1 MAADNKLLGQFD
13 LVGIP
18 TAPRGMP
25 QIEVTFDIDANGI
38 VHVAAK
44 DLGTGKEQSIKITA
58 SSGLNEDE
66 IKRMVTDAESHA
78 TEDRKRK
85 EAVEARNQLDSL
97 IYSTEK
103 SLKEHGEDLEAGVK
117 ADIEGAIKNAKNAL
131 EGQDAQAMKTAA
143 DQLSQTSHKL
153 AEAMYAKASQ
163 QQTGQ
168 SAGNTQGPSTDEGK
182 KKKEDV
188 VDADF
193 TEVKE

>member
-1 MAADNKLLGQFD
+1 
-13 LVGIP
+13 
-18 TAPRGMP
+18 
-25 QIEVTFDIDANGI
+25 
-38 VHVAAK
+38 
-44 DLGTGKEQSIKITA
+44 
-58 SSGLNEDE
+58 
-66 IKRMVTDAESHA
+66 
-78 TEDRKRK
+78 
-85 EAVEARNQLDSL
+85 
-97 IYSTEK
+97 
-103 SLKEHGEDLEAGVK
+103 LEAGVK